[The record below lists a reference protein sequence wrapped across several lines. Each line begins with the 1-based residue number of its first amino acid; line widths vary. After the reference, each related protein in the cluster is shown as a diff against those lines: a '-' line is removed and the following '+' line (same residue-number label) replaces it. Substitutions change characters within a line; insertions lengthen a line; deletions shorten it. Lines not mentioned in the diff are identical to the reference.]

1 MACSSS
7 PRCSSSSSPP
17 LIVGLALLCL
27 CAVARAARP
36 APRPSAADARL
47 RDYGNTNVWPLPA
60 RAVGVCGG
68 TLDPASFAIVA
79 AQPAGDAFLLELAR
93 RFLPQILFYAGG
105 AASGATRVANLS
117 LVVLDGGAVKQIQQD
132 SDESY
137 ELSFAP
143 DCSAATITAQTV
155 FGARHGLETFSQ
167 LTSAD
172 RPSGTYSVQGLHV
185 TDGPRFPFRG
195 PLLDCARHWHPPNV
209 LLNFLDALSFHKQ
222 NALIWGVGIDQ
233 SFVVES
239 AAFPNIS
246 SHASFGPPG
255 THVYSRDTV
264 RFLVAEANFRGI
276 RLLPY
281 IELVGHD
288 PLNMPGLQF
297 CNGAPQAGGLFH
309 PLHAGTW
316 TCEAFTPAPAPA
328 RAIANLRVH
337 SRPHFRAA

>member
-1 MACSSS
+1 
-7 PRCSSSSSPP
+7 
-17 LIVGLALLCL
+17 
-27 CAVARAARP
+27 
-36 APRPSAADARL
+36 
-47 RDYGNTNVWPLPA
+47 
-60 RAVGVCGG
+60 
-68 TLDPASFAIVA
+68 
-79 AQPAGDAFLLELAR
+79 
-93 RFLPQILFYAGG
+93 
-105 AASGATRVANLS
+105 
-117 LVVLDGGAVKQIQQD
+117 
-132 SDESY
+132 
-137 ELSFAP
+137 
-143 DCSAATITAQTV
+143 
-155 FGARHGLETFSQ
+155 
-167 LTSAD
+167 
-172 RPSGTYSVQGLHV
+172 
-185 TDGPRFPFRG
+185 
-195 PLLDCARHWHPPNV
+195 V

-276 RLLPY
+276 RMLPY

-316 TCEAFTPAPAPA
+316 TCEAPAPAPAPAPA
-328 RAIANLRVH
+328 RSLTASRRRSARHACAQSSMPFGRTYGKFSRKTMCSWAATRWISRAGLMIPR
-337 SRPHFRAA
+337 SRPGTSPMATRLVT